1 MCIFA
6 SLIFIMILSL
16 NVTLSLNYLY
26 NYWHVSK
33 LKFHLSLFV
42 KDDNTC
48 FAWDLKRIKKVCE
61 KHLMLS
67 IFLLLW

>member
-1 MCIFA
+1 MYIFA
-6 SLIFIMILSL
+6 SLIFIVILSL

-48 FAWDLKRIKKVCE
+48 FAWDLIRIKKVCE